1 MASETERDPRPR
13 TWGARGRDG
22 AAGTGSG
29 VSSPAC
35 GLWAARGVTG
45 GTGALLGRRCQGS
58 RGPREEQ
65 QLGEGFGPG
74 TPRLRL
80 RGAWRTITGG
90 GSFLPNDS
98 FTGQIRPFIARV
110 SMTFSLF
117 AEDISTPPEGSSCP
131 SQPLV
136 RCHSPWIC
144 LFWTRR
150 VHAVT
155 EHVASC
161 AWLPRPRTPHSSLR
175 PRPPHRVGHSTS
187 RHRERHC
194 HGHLLD
200 THLTSL
206 GDPGVGGSV
215 FTLEGYGQGSDMT

>member
-1 MASETERDPRPR
+1 MG
-13 TWGARGRDG
+13 GAGQRRSGRDG
-22 AAGTGSG
+22 KRR
-29 VSSPAC
+29 VLPR
-35 GLWAARGVTG
+35 GLWAVRGVTG

-74 TPRLRL
+74 APRLLL

-117 AEDISTPPEGSSCP
+117 AEDISTPPREAPAPRSPSSAATRHGSASSGHVACMQ
-131 SQPLV
+131 S
-136 RCHSPWIC
+136 
-144 LFWTRR
+144 
-150 VHAVT
+150 

-161 AWLPRPRTPHSSLR
+161 ARLPRPRTPHSSLR
-175 PRPPHRVGHSTS
+175 PRPPHRVDYLAVSARPSGHSTS

-194 HGHLLD
+194 RGHLLD
-200 THLTSL
+200 THLTPL

-215 FTLEGYGQGSDMT
+215 FTLEGYGRGSDMT